1 MLVCVHDCVLMC
13 VFTRWEHKHGHAT
26 AKHFSLYFPQGDLL
40 PQWSDQ
46 RLTFILYYE
55 LILGNIYNSIIMQDI
70 YNIHEHWYP
79 LLVQSHMTGYEL
91 ISVYVRMYVCTYVSF
106 LVPVHAHHHQLHGD
120 GLRSYLDHP
129 MHTNAYRMHS
139 TSKAPCML
147 YCTCITFSLYVQVID

>member
-46 RLTFILYYE
+46 WLTFILYYE
-55 LILGNIYNSIIMQDI
+55 LILGNTYNSIIMQDI

-91 ISVYVRMYVCTYVSF
+91 ISVYVRMYVHMLASQYPSTHTTINCMEMVYAATWTTLCTQMPTGCTQQARHRACF
-106 LVPVHAHHHQLHGD
+106 TVHASH
-120 GLRSYLDHP
+120 S
-129 MHTNAYRMHS
+129 AYMY
-139 TSKAPCML
+139 KP
-147 YCTCITFSLYVQVID
+147 